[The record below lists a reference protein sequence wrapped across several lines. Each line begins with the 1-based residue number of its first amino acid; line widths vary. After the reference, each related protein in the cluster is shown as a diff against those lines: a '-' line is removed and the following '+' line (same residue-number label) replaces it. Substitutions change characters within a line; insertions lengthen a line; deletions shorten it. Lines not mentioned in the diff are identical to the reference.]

1 MRKVYYI
8 IRSLF
13 TLFAFSMLAMGCE
26 EKLDRSPY
34 GFREEDDSDL
44 IAGAIFFQAFTTNPD
59 GTTTDATSGLM
70 WKTCS
75 QGQVFSGT
83 TTNFSCRGASGT
95 LANPSSFGAKE
106 LQYCSVDL
114 NSCNTL
120 GIPQTLTNVSPIGI
134 PGNSE
139 ALDSCA
145 NDNTG
150 GHNDWRVASFLELKY
165 LSSNS
170 RNFMLLKFPDTIEA
184 FYWSSTANEQDVG
197 GKTARAVSF
206 TRDRFGEDESFS
218 KTTRY
223 FVRCVR

>member
-13 TLFAFSMLAMGCE
+13 TLFAFSLLAMGCE

-34 GFREEDDSDL
+34 GFREEDESDL
-44 IAGAIFFQAFTTNPD
+44 IAGALFFQSFTNNGD

-75 QGQVFSGT
+75 QGQEFSGT
-83 TTNFSCRGASGT
+83 ATSFSCRGASGT

-114 NSCNTL
+114 SSCNTL
-120 GIPQTLTNVSPIGI
+120 GIPQTLTTVSPIGI
-134 PGNSE
+134 PGTSE
-139 ALDSCA
+139 AYDSCA

-150 GHNDWRVASFLELKY
+150 GHTDWRVASFLELKY

-170 RNFMLLKFPDTIEA
+170 RNFMLLKFPDTIESY
-184 FYWSSTANEQDVG
+184 YWSSTSNEQDVG

-206 TRDRFGEDESFS
+206 TRDKFGDDESYS
-218 KTTRY
+218 KTSRY